1 MTDISRL
8 RPLVQESTASRV
20 ASTVRE
26 AIAQGQISPG
36 EQLGEV
42 ELAKQLGVSRGPLRE
57 GLQRLTQEGLVVG
70 HRNRG
75 LFVIEMTPERLQ
87 DMYVARQAVER
98 GAAEQVH
105 ARGDAPPTGTAL
117 LEVVGRMLRA
127 SELDNVGLVT
137 DADLAF
143 HELLVERCES
153 PRLVWMHQTLL
164 TETRMCL
171 NALVPTYDSNE
182 ARVEE
187 HRAIA
192 QALLDED
199 PGLTDRLIVAH
210 MHDGLERL
218 LAEVPESLAD

>member
-1 MTDISRL
+1 MTNASSL
-8 RPLVQESTASRV
+8 KPLVQESTAGRV
-20 ASTVRE
+20 ANTIRE
-26 AIAQGQISPG
+26 AIALGHIAPG

-57 GLQRLTQEGLVVG
+57 GLQRLTQEGLVIG
-70 HRNRG
+70 HRHRG
-75 LFVIEMTPERLQ
+75 LFVIEMTAERVQ
-87 DMYVARQAVER
+87 DLYVARQAVER

-105 ARGDAPPTGTAL
+105 TRGVAERTGASL
-117 LEVVGRMLRA
+117 MEVVERMLVA
-127 SELDNVGLVT
+127 SDGDDGEVT

-143 HELLVERCES
+143 HELLVQRSES
-153 PRLVWMHQTLL
+153 PRLIWMHQTLL

-192 QALLDED
+192 DALLANDRA
-199 PGLTDRLIVAH
+199 LTDRLLVAH
-210 MHDGLERL
+210 MHDGLQRL
-218 LAEVPESLAD
+218 HADDPDALAD

>member
-1 MTDISRL
+1 MSEGL
-8 RPLVQESTASRV
+8 LQPLVQESTASRV

-26 AIAQGQISPG
+26 AIAQGQIAPG

-57 GLQRLTQEGLVVG
+57 GLQRLTQEGLLVG

-75 LFVIEMTPERLQ
+75 LFVIEMTAERVK
-87 DMYVARQAVER
+87 DMYLARQAVER

-105 ARGDAPPTGTAL
+105 TRGDARAAGRAL
-117 LEVVGRMLRA
+117 LAVVERMLRA
-127 SELDNVGLVT
+127 SGQDDDTLVT
-137 DADLAF
+137 ESDLAF
-143 HELLVERCES
+143 HELLVRRSES

-199 PGLTDRLIVAH
+199 ADCTDRLVVAH
-210 MHDGLERL
+210 MHDGLQRL
-218 LAEVPESLAD
+218 LDDLPD